1 MGRHERAVANTFGLA
16 EEAAA
21 KGDFRGALEWLD
33 VLEIVDG
40 DLRPEWEQTRAV
52 SRRVE
57 MPRTCL
63 AADRSVGLRPA
74 DRRGTGRDE
83 RVGLAWW

>member
-40 DLRPEWEQTRAV
+40 VLRPEWEQTRA
-52 SRRVE
+52 SW
-57 MPRTCL
+57 
-63 AADRSVGLRPA
+63 
-74 DRRGTGRDE
+74 RRGRNPANVSGRGSIGRAE
-83 RVGLAWW
+83 AGRSPEGAR